1 MEVACSPPESLGSQ
15 LMMIFGGLVVK
26 NYAAICSD
34 RVIVRLEVEGGILVV
49 VSQGRSRVVR
59 NNALIRI

>member
-26 NYAAICSD
+26 NHAAVCSD
-34 RVIVRLEVEGGILVV
+34 RVIVRLEVEGGDI
-49 VSQGRSRVVR
+49 SGSFTRAQSGG
-59 NNALIRI
+59 A